1 MRIPNLTATAGV
13 FLVVAAVLAGCES
26 SHKAVMTDKLEPYQ
40 CGTVQRLHTYQGVF
54 LASQPQ
60 PDDFEQAKKGGVK
73 TVINL
78 RTRDEIKEFDE
89 EFVVKSLGLEYH
101 NVPISGADDLT
112 DGKFDETRKLLKD
125 VDRPVLLHCASS
137 NRVGAVWLAYRA
149 LDGGLSI
156 EEAKAEAKIV
166 GLKSPALEAKAIDY
180 VKRKK
185 G

>member
-1 MRIPNLTATAGV
+1 M
-13 FLVVAAVLAGCES
+13 
-26 SHKAVMTDKLEPYQ
+26 
-40 CGTVQRLHTYQGVF
+40 
-54 LASQPQ
+54 
-60 PDDFEQAKKGGVK
+60 
-73 TVINL
+73 
-78 RTRDEIKEFDE
+78 
-89 EFVVKSLGLEYH
+89 
-101 NVPISGADDLT
+101 
-112 DGKFDETRKLLKD
+112 
-125 VDRPVLLHCASS
+125 LLHCASS